1 MSGSSRSRNPS
12 TWEQYERGGSPGRG
26 SVSSNGGR
34 SVAFDD
40 EYLDHTSSAGPDDR
54 GLTNARR
61 RRYDRNLHTEHALL
75 EQTALKTSRTADLP

>member
-40 EYLDHTSSAGPDDR
+40 EYLDHSSNAGPDDR
-54 GLTNARR
+54 DLSSTRR
-61 RRYDRNLHTEHALL
+61 RRYGRNSHPDHTLR
-75 EQTALKTSRTADLP
+75 EQTVLKTSRTAGPP